1 LGLCATYY
9 MLKRQDE
16 EYCGGLCKAV
26 LERTATPVAPEEQ
39 AGGANAL
46 PSYIIACPENRSS
59 I

>member
-1 LGLCATYY
+1 